1 VAHMHTLVT
10 KRHGVLQLLRIEHPP
25 LGAAN
30 TPSIRQIGH
39 TARVV
44 EQRRLIPFSAAS
56 SEMLR
61 HSSRRWIIS
70 RSRPNCVRRALGW
83 LCMGA

>member
-1 VAHMHTLVT
+1 VEEQSDVAHMHTLVT
-10 KRHGVLQLLRIEHPP
+10 KRQGVLQLLRIEHPP

-44 EQRRLIPFSAAS
+44 TSQPAIGAA
-56 SEMLR
+56 
-61 HSSRRWIIS
+61 
-70 RSRPNCVRRALGW
+70 
-83 LCMGA
+83 